1 MSYQVINPFVQF
13 VDPINGKPLSGGSVY
28 FGRQDSD
35 PKNQPAN
42 RINVYA
48 VQDNGTE
55 VLLAQPITLNGAGQ
69 PQYSGSVKQ
78 LKVELCLGD
87 SAYAVQVFNKN
98 GALKSYSSRVS
109 SLVDAFALASPSSSV
124 LVGGVTAAN
133 LARRYA
139 ETVSVKDY
147 GAKGD
152 GVTDDTAA
160 MAAAHATGS
169 LVYYPRGVYKFSRLP
184 TAISAGGIV
193 GDGMTETIL
202 NSTDT
207 GALDIMTFS
216 GLWENFNDLSSNSVF
231 TFRDFG
237 FNCASSAGVALKT
250 GGACIAVT
258 APVVT
263 TQRENQSTS
272 FERVLF
278 RYPYRGIHFIAA
290 SFWRVSGC
298 VFNSYANSGVYVEN
312 RYDAD
317 SGDGAINDGCVF
329 VTNPTGAGS
338 AAVIQRSSGGLRF
351 SDSKV
356 LGGTYGYR
364 LEYNTT
370 NTEGAK
376 ATSNLHINNVSFE
389 LMQFGAISLTS
400 NGVHPFKLIQ
410 ITSSHV
416 ALTTYAVATDSS
428 GSFEK
433 MNISGNNFEL
443 WGGYAASGQFCIGL
457 NAVDSVIIGDN
468 TFNGV
473 GGDSIAVSLLNCN
486 NAKIGV
492 NTYTDFI
499 VDPIAVSGGS
509 TFITKDVQ
517 TGTHDSSASGFAAYG
532 AVFRGGVESVT
543 FSTPFKVAPSL
554 SDITLTAGDGTRSIG
569 GIINSVSKTGFT
581 YLPIAA
587 TAGVTTTR
595 WEARGVL

>member
-1 MSYQVINPFVQF
+1 MALPNFPNNPTLGQQF
-13 VDPINGKPLSGGSVY
+13 TVANATYECIAVASGTAKPVWKLV
-28 FGRQDSD
+28 
-35 PKNQPAN
+35 NQADKGL
-42 RINVYA
+42 R
-48 VQDNGTE
+48 
-55 VLLAQPITLNGAGQ
+55 
-69 PQYSGSVKQ
+69 
-78 LKVELCLGD
+78 VEL
-87 SAYAVQVFNKN
+87 ANT
-98 GALKSYSSRVS
+98 SST
-109 SLVDAFALASPSSSV
+109 VDIAGIS
-124 LVGGVTAAN
+124 AAN
-133 LARRYA
+133 LARRYV

-160 MAAAHATGS
+160 MAAAHATGN

-184 TAISAGGIV
+184 TAISAGGII

-207 GALDIMTFS
+207 GALDIMMFS

-237 FNCASSAGVALKT
+237 FNCASSAGVATKT
-250 GGACIAVT
+250 GGACIVVT
-258 APVVT
+258 APVTT

-278 RYPYRGIHFIAA
+278 RYPYRGIHFVAA
-290 SFWRVSGC
+290 SFWRVTSC
-298 VFNSYANSGVYVEN
+298 IFNSYVDGSVCVEN

-317 SGDGAINDGCVF
+317 SGDGSIEGCVF
-329 VTNPTGAGS
+329 VTNPTTGGA
-338 AAVIQRSSGGLRF
+338 AAVKQRSGGGLRF

-364 LEYNTT
+364 LEYDTT

-416 ALTTYAVATDSS
+416 ALTTYAIATDSS

-457 NAVDSVIIGDN
+457 NAVDNVVIGDN

-473 GGDSIAVSLLNCN
+473 GGDSVAISLSSCN
-486 NAKIGV
+486 NAKVGV
-492 NTYTDFI
+492 NTYTDFA
-499 VDPIAVSGGS
+499 VEPIAVSGGS
-509 TFITKDVQ
+509 VSITKDVQ
-517 TGTHDSSASGFAAYG
+517 TGTHNSSASGFAAYG
-532 AVFRGGVESVT
+532 SVFRGGVESVT
-543 FSTPFKVAPSL
+543 FPVPFKVAPSI
-554 SDITLTAGDGTRSIG
+554 SDVTLTAGDGTRSIG
-569 GIINSVSKTGFT
+569 GIINTVSKTGFT

-587 TAGVTTTR
+587 TVGVTATR
-595 WEARGVL
+595 WEARGIL